1 METKTTPLKRVE
13 GETDTSVAKTR
24 HGNGAHGFVRRDSRE
39 QLKLPNI
46 TSTPAAVDKFVAIP
60 VCAMRSSKTAM
71 LEWLSIQF
79 RSVQRGVQMALGS
92 IVRAVPD
99 LPDPVFRNAPAAIDI
114 ACPYVA
120 RVPGADA
127 GVTSP

>member
-13 GETDTSVAKTR
+13 GETDTSVAKAR
-24 HGNGAHGFVRRDSRE
+24 HGNGAHGFFRRDSRE
-39 QLKLPNI
+39 QLKLPKI

-92 IVRAVPD
+92 IVRVVPD
-99 LPDPVFRNAPAAIDI
+99 LPDPVIRKAPAAIDI